1 MPCPQGFRSCR
12 HSHESLHSIQPAI
25 KPITKSGTCPHD
37 VMNLSSF
44 QSWQSQGMR
53 WLQAKFELMDSW
65 LRSRSQTIWEASA
78 QQRIKGVWACI
89 PCFSNIDGRCFGDV
103 ADRDG
108 NVLDNPPLAEDIAYE
123 SELRDCKLIA
133 WAADDS
139 LLPRQ
144 GQRGF
149 PHWAIWQERNKRFTH
164 HFSQFFKDHRPADIA
179 SSIATRCPALHC
191 WNNVLHPHPRVAQ
204 GPYAPY
210 KRLIGPP
217 DIRLQPDLPQLC
229 SHSRNKPSH
238 AGVRFWD
245 NRRLFKR

>member
-1 MPCPQGFRSCR
+1 MDKVTIANYLAWKLQRNRKSWDSRLAFPV
-12 HSHESLHSIQPAI
+12 SLLLLLI
-25 KPITKSGTCPHD
+25 
-37 VMNLSSF
+37 
-44 QSWQSQGMR
+44 
-53 WLQAKFELMDSW
+53 FE
-65 LRSRSQTIWEASA
+65 
-78 QQRIKGVWACI
+78 
-89 PCFSNIDGRCFGDV
+89 DV

-191 WNNVLHPHPRVAQ
+191 
-204 GPYAPY
+204 
-210 KRLIGPP
+210 
-217 DIRLQPDLPQLC
+217 
-229 SHSRNKPSH
+229 
-238 AGVRFWD
+238 
-245 NRRLFKR
+245 